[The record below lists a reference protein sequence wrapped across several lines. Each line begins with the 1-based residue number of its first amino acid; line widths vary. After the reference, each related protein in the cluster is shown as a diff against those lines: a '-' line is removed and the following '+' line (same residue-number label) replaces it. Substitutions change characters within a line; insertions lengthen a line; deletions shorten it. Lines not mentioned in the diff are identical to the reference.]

1 MGSLQ
6 SLLQFLRSLTQE
18 GRVCLGGAA
27 QGTHWIVSFCPEG
40 TALSSLEGT
49 VLASLVPPEERQ
61 TSSRHACNPFLSL
74 GSGLALQSTA
84 FRLSPPNWRHPTL
97 RLRRQG
103 NSVRHP
109 VEGFQ
114 EAALLRVNI
123 CSALGLGQSITA
135 RGPSHSDHRTPI
147 SGTHSHRLG
156 EPHLTLAVVC
166 CPPSFIPRLETGP
179 GREQVRMP

>member
-1 MGSLQ
+1 MEQARAHTGLFPSAQKALPSVAWRAQ
-6 SLLQFLRSLTQE
+6 SWL
-18 GRVCLGGAA
+18 
-27 QGTHWIVSFCPEG
+27 PEYPRG
-40 TALSSLEGT
+40 EAD
-49 VLASLVPPEERQ
+49 VL

-74 GSGLALQSTA
+74 GSGPALQSTA
-84 FRLSPPNWRHPTL
+84 FRLSPPNWRHPAL